1 MKTSILAPLA
11 ALAIGLFTAAPS
23 LAHEAKGPNG
33 GRIAD
38 AGSYHVEL
46 VAKESLVELYVSDAG
61 DKPIPATGFKAVAI
75 LTVGGKPQRI
85 VLEAAEPSRLS
96 GNASVPLPKQPK
108 GAVQL
113 TSPDGKTASARFN

>member
-1 MKTSILAPLA
+1 MKTLILTIATLLLA
-11 ALAIGLFTAAPS
+11 APA

-46 VAKESLVELYVSDAG
+46 VAKETLLELYVSDAN
-61 DKPIPATGFKAVAI
+61 DKPVAATGFKAVAI
-75 LTVGGKPQRI
+75 LTVGGKAQRI
-85 VLEAAEPSRLS
+85 VLEAKEPARLS
-96 GNASVPLPKQPK
+96 GNAPVPLPKQPK